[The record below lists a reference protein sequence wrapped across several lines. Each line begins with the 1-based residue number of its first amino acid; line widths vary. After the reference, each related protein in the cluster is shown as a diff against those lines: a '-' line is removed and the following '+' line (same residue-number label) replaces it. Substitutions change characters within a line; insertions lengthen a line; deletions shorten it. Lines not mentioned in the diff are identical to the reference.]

1 MFLGIRYFPIY
12 SCKPNCITVKSFAFH
27 IYKKHIMNNKEEWFI
42 HWCSG
47 NYPRFHL
54 PAGIHPQ
61 FWIWC
66 LKGRGISSASNR
78 KFPRHL
84 RAENRGRW
92 WILIFKGW
100 KKGLVASETIKKKP
114 HWCGDNQSKRM
125 HNWINQLDAFTIFTR
140 CSTTCIIILCFW
152 GKYLP
157 CDLFAHWRI
166 PPGSPIWGDWAP

>member
-27 IYKKHIMNNKEEWFI
+27 IFKKHIMNNKDEWLI

-66 LKGRGISSASNR
+66 PKGRGISSASNR

-84 RAENRGRW
+84 RAEDRGRW

-100 KKGLVASETIKKKP
+100 KKGLVASETIKKKKP
-114 HWCGDNQSKRM
+114 TGVEIMRANECIAGSTSSMLSQYLHVAVQS
-125 HNWINQLDAFTIFTR
+125 A
-140 CSTTCIIILCFW
+140 S
-152 GKYLP
+152 
-157 CDLFAHWRI
+157 
-166 PPGSPIWGDWAP
+166 